1 MLLPAVILLHLV
13 ASPYTKVEESF
24 NIQATHD
31 ILTYG
36 VPLRNASAVITND
49 FDHVDFPG
57 SVPRTFVGSLLL
69 AWAATPIAAWVS
81 RPDYLQYVVRVILGL
96 ANALAIR
103 SMKHAVDIAYGKAAG
118 RWYVYMHISQF
129 HIMYYASRTLPN
141 MFGFALT
148 TLAQRELILAKS
160 VASRTPRSARRRKT
174 AIYLLVMAGVIF
186 RSEIAILLFAEV
198 GYTLLRQRVSL
209 IKEIVPTGL
218 TAAAIAILFTVTMD
232 SFFWQRFPLWPEW
245 IGFYYNTIQGKSSE
259 WGTSPF
265 HFYFL
270 DSAPRLLMN
279 PMIYLVC
286 LPAALTSKT
295 LGQTSQDILIS
306 HLAFIAIYSLL
317 PHKEWRFIV
326 YSVPALTAVASSSAG
341 WFWIR
346 RTKSSF
352 YRSLNLLM
360 IFSTVLSFIAS
371 LGLLCVSSLNYPGG
385 EALHRLHLHADQIG
399 LNSSGIQDG
408 SMNIYM
414 GNLAC
419 QTGVTRFQQTR
430 PHWHYDKTENQ
441 AILQD
446 PQFWRE
452 FDYALVEEQ
461 EQALGDWTVVDIIR
475 GFGGVSLRP
484 GADDDLLPLPSVYP
498 AILHSLRERY
508 VHFAQLIKSR
518 FTKGYWPIILMVPRI
533 YIMAN
538 DEKLHLAQT

>member
-1 MLLPAVILLHLV
+1 VLLPAVILLHLV

-36 VPLRNASAVITND
+36 VPFRDASSVITND

-69 AWAATPIAAWVS
+69 AWAATPIAARIS
-81 RPDYLQYVVRVILGL
+81 RPEYLQNVVRAILGL

-118 RWYVYMHISQF
+118 RYYVYMHISQF

-141 MFGFALT
+141 MFAFALT
-148 TLAQRELILAKS
+148 TLAQRELVLAKS
-160 VASRTPRSARRRKT
+160 VASRTPRSARRRRT

-198 GYTLLRQRVSL
+198 VYMLLRRRVSL
-209 IKEIVPTGL
+209 TKEIVPAGL
-218 TAAAIAILFTVTMD
+218 TAAAIALLFTVSVD
-232 SFFWQRFPLWPEW
+232 SLFWQRFPIWPEW
-245 IGFYYNTIQGKSSE
+245 IGFYYNTILGKSSE

-270 DSAPRLLMN
+270 NSLPRLLMN

-286 LPAALTSKT
+286 IPAALTSKT
-295 LGQTSQDILIS
+295 LRRTSQDILIP
-306 HLAFIAIYSLL
+306 HLAFISIYSLL
-317 PHKEWRFIV
+317 PHKEWRFII
-326 YSVPALTAVASSSAG
+326 YSIPAFTTVASSSAG

-352 YRSLNLLM
+352 YRLLNILM

-371 LGLLCVSSLNYPGG
+371 IGLLYISCLNYPGG
-385 EALHRLHLHADQIG
+385 EALHRLHLHTGQIG
-399 LNSSGIQDG
+399 LSSSVIQDT
-408 SMNIYM
+408 SLNIYI

-419 QTGVTRFQQTR
+419 QTGVTRFQQVQS
-430 PHWHYDKTENQ
+430 HWHYNKTENQ
-441 AILQD
+441 AMLHD
-446 PQFWRE
+446 PQFWLA
-452 FDYALVEEQ
+452 FDYALVDEQ
-461 EQALGDWTVVDIIR
+461 EQALGDWTVVDFIR

-484 GADDDLLPLPSVYP
+484 GADDDLLPLPSIYP
-498 AILHSLRERY
+498 AALHTIRGRY
-508 VHFAQLIKSR
+508 VQFAQIIKTR
-518 FTKGYWPIILMVPRI
+518 LTRDYWPIVRMAPRI

-538 DEKLHLAQT
+538 NEKLHVAHT